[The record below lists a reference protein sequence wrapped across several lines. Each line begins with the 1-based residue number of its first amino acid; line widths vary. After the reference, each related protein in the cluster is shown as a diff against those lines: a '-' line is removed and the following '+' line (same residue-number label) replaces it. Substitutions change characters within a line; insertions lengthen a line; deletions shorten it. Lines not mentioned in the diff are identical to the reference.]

1 MSLKQRL
8 LFAFLILVLGI
19 GISATATI
27 YGFNNIAEK
36 YSLLVS
42 QSVPKLGDLS
52 GLRNRGRQ
60 VHTEILVLN
69 LDGLSEKSRQKS
81 IESLK
86 KAVTRYGEI
95 SKEFSGRGFSTNEEK
110 ATYDRTEKHWSDV
123 AVVAHGVLADLEK
136 GKNGKPLNADAIGD
150 LNDKVALHQKTLLEL
165 DDITVAM
172 GEQWSKEAI
181 AVQKT
186 SKIFTMTLC
195 VVLVVGGLFLA
206 WYLARRITLDLVDI
220 STKLMTSSQSV
231 KDQSE
236 RLRGSSN
243 NLSDASQEQAAAI
256 AQTVAATSEITSMIA
271 KTSENASQ
279 NTKLVES
286 GLQLSQKGKEAL
298 SGMLGAIGVI
308 KQSNCDLIFQIKENT
323 SGLNEIVQ
331 MMNEIKSKTTAIND
345 IVFQTKLLS
354 FNASVEA
361 ARAGEA
367 GKGFA
372 VVAEEVSKLAVSSG
386 SAAREI
392 ETILQQSDLRV
403 SEIIKHTLASVE
415 SMTQQGLEKTEN
427 GQHLANQCV
436 LLFEQLSVTV
446 EQIAG
451 LTHQISEAA
460 QEQTAGIREIDTA
473 MQKLDASAVVSSK
486 SAAVCSHTADVATH
500 EVNQTDLVVRQL
512 QKIVYGDGSS
522 RAA

>member
-8 LFAFLILVLGI
+8 LFSFLILVLGI
-19 GISATATI
+19 GISAVATV

-60 VHTEILVLN
+60 AHTEILVLN
-69 LDGLSEKSRQKS
+69 LDGLNEKNREKS
-81 IESLK
+81 IASLK
-86 KAVTRYGEI
+86 KAVSRYGEI
-95 SKEFSGRGFSTNEEK
+95 SKEFAGRGFSTDEEK
-110 ATYDRTEKHWSDV
+110 ATYERTEKHWGEV
-123 AVVAHGVLADLEK
+123 ATIAEDVLAGLEK
-136 GKNGKPLNADAIGD
+136 SKTAKPLNAEAISD
-150 LNDKVALHQKTLLEL
+150 LNDKVTTHQKTLLEL

-172 GEQWSKEAI
+172 GEHWSKEAV
-181 AVQKT
+181 AVQKK
-186 SKIFTMTLC
+186 SKIFTIALC
-195 VVLVVGGLFLA
+195 GVLIFGGLFLA
-206 WYLARRITLDLVDI
+206 WYLAKKITLDLVDI
-220 STKLMTSSQSV
+220 STNLMTSSQSV

-236 RLRGSSN
+236 RLRESSN
-243 NLSDASQEQAAAI
+243 SLSDASQEQAAAI

-286 GLQLSQKGKEAL
+286 SLQLSQQGKEAL
-298 SGMLGAIGVI
+298 SDMLGAIGTI
-308 KQSNCDLIFQIKENT
+308 KQSNSDLISQIKENT
-323 SGLNEIVQ
+323 TGLNEIVQ

-392 ETILQQSDLRV
+392 ETILQQSGVRV
-403 SEIIKHTLASVE
+403 SEIIAETLTSVE
-415 SMTQQGLEKTEN
+415 NMTRQGSEKTEN
-427 GQHLANQCV
+427 GQQLANQCA
-436 LLFEQLSVTV
+436 LLFEQLSATV

-451 LTHQISEAA
+451 LTRQISDAA
-460 QEQTAGIREIDTA
+460 QEQSIGIREIDIA
-473 MQKLDASAVVSSK
+473 MQKVDASAVVSSK
-486 SAAVCSHTADVATH
+486 SAAECSHTADVATR
-500 EVNQTDLVVRQL
+500 EVNQTDLAVRRL
-512 QKIVYGDGSS
+512 RKIVYGGSS
-522 RAA
+522 EAA